1 MRVLK
6 IILKLLLAI
15 LLLSMLAMTVT
26 RAVIV
31 GMTAEKIGSSLGDTE
46 AIVVLGA
53 GVKPDRTPSEMLRKR
68 LDKAFAVWQTNKE
81 LPIIVTGDHRPG
93 EYDEVDVMREYL
105 IVKNVPE
112 EKILRDYEGFSTRES
127 MDNVAALSY
136 SKVTVITQE
145 YHLYRTIYIGEKL
158 GLTMEG
164 IAAEDSTDKIGN
176 IYRALREI
184 VATAKDVFL
193 FGIKK

>member
-81 LPIIVTGDHRPG
+81 LPIIVTGDHRSG
-93 EYDEVDVMREYL
+93 EYDEVDVMWEYL